1 MSFQHLPPNRP
12 SPHYRLARETDVHPL
27 AKVAGRRN
35 PCDLGYGD
43 VGEVERIGG
52 LLDEAALRFG
62 DDAIASGRGDDRRQ
76 VRAVRFRALLGGN
89 GEAVGQLD
97 ELGALPLIDT
107 AIIEHPIERV
117 EILKQRFV
125 GRRVVCV
132 GDDAGQ
138 VAGWGP
144 RRFPPQ
150 RSWTGGIRDMA
161 DRRGSGV
168 APHVG
173 GEVARELGSC
183 PGVGERP
190 MLQAQLDSESGAR
203 DAELVS
209 RGSERAQTGAA
220 VEGNSQSFE
229 FAGKHPCIERQVVRD
244 EGPAIDPA
252 RNCGGDLTEHGR
264 GLHHRRRDAM
274 HADRSEIA
282 LGVDERVVL
291 VDGLQ
296 CPRVE
301 RERRD
306 FDDAIAPAEPGRLA
320 VDNDKQWLGPF
331 HSVSSC
337 RCPGQVPLTLTLVV
351 DGTSPSTADS
361 TLKRP
366 DRRLTIAPEGWPT
379 SEVSVQCSTL
389 PRNKASRLR

>member
-1 MSFQHLPPNRP
+1 MEGPTNPGHGQRGRPRPSPWPTLQRGGCVSPDLLKELGYGHHWDAVAASRARFTGLARRIGRDEKVASLLRDRSHGLQAGACGMSFQHLPPNRP

-52 LLDEAALRFG
+52 LLDEAVLRLG

-117 EILKQRFV
+117 KILKQRFV

-209 RGSERAQTGAA
+209 
-220 VEGNSQSFE
+220 
-229 FAGKHPCIERQVVRD
+229 P
-244 EGPAIDPA
+244 
-252 RNCGGDLTEHGR
+252 
-264 GLHHRRRDAM
+264 
-274 HADRSEIA
+274 
-282 LGVDERVVL
+282 
-291 VDGLQ
+291 
-296 CPRVE
+296 
-301 RERRD
+301 
-306 FDDAIAPAEPGRLA
+306 
-320 VDNDKQWLGPF
+320 WL
-331 HSVSSC
+331 
-337 RCPGQVPLTLTLVV
+337 
-351 DGTSPSTADS
+351 
-361 TLKRP
+361 
-366 DRRLTIAPEGWPT
+366 
-379 SEVSVQCSTL
+379 
-389 PRNKASRLR
+389 